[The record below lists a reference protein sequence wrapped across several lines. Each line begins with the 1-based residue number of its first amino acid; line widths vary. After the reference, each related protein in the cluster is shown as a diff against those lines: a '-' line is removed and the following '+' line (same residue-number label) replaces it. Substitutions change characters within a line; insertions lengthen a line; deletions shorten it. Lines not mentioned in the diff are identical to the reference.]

1 MAMTPQDVAA
11 MMQQILGTVLPTI
24 MEQVTRSQTEAM
36 QRMTDIANEA
46 KKRDRGIHD
55 SKAISKINTFKGQKD
70 EDFTDW
76 YYKVMSLMQCESEGT
91 YKMMME
97 CEKHSS
103 PITHNIIKASSTYG
117 EEGVK
122 RDKLLYN
129 FLVQNTEDTAA
140 AIVRATDNCGSE
152 AWRALC
158 NRYDPKTAES
168 RRKLMKRMSNMKQAK
183 NLEELEGKIREMEKI
198 VRKWEAASNRTLDE
212 DLQVANITSICP
224 NNMQSWL
231 DMNTDDSDDYE
242 TVRKHID
249 RMIQKDIERTGPSPM
264 DVSGVHE
271 YQEPT
276 HVHAAGQ
283 DHGHGGH
290 QDYDL
295 GAVAP
300 GTVCYNCGGAGH
312 MASTCSTPK
321 GAGKGG
327 GKKGD
332 GKGDYKGKGKGDYKG
347 KGKGGWNQYQ
357 APIGAGPYKGN
368 DKGDGKGKGKGKPIN
383 GNCNACGAWGHMAR
397 DCWSTAG
404 KGTGV
409 SQVEQSE
416 YFEPYSTDAIYSS
429 EEYMMT
435 LALDAS
441 DYGSVKPRT
450 GWKTVD
456 NKVHQKYYEMFEG
469 FMSIEEANTY
479 DQSRS
484 RQEKTKFGNTRTST
498 YNMFTALQE
507 TEALEMNSTVTTHN
521 DMAEAL
527 EKNSTVTTPDDMAE
541 TLEKN
546 STVTNPIW
554 TATALCSNLTGIS
567 PGMLHGCSAEQA
579 DQRFINDGFTPH
591 ELVPG
596 RALCVTLHN
605 GPHDIHLVNIHNHGL
620 SFDKITHIEKF
631 LEKHHSNISV
641 RGGSQ
646 TTWLAGDWNCL
657 AGDEVPLR
665 IKDLA
670 QAPVQPQDQQRHLR
684 AKRWNKI
691 FEKFVEFHSPEAV
704 SRFDSTN
711 SSFSRLDRIYTN
723 IDRWALPLAAPDT
736 VIFEAPDILHA
747 RLISDHSPV
756 GIVLGKGVSKPKHM
770 QAISPHIFTHPK
782 F

>member
-91 YKMMME
+91 YKMMLE

-198 VRKWEAASNRTLDE
+198 VRKWEAASNKAMDE

-271 YQEPT
+271 YQESP

-435 LALDAS
+435 LALDVS
-441 DYGSVKPRT
+441 DYGSVKPKT
-450 GWKTVD
+450 GWRTID

-554 TATALCSNLTGIS
+554 TATALCSNLTGTS
-567 PGMLHGCSAEQA
+567 PGKLHGCSAERE
-579 DQRFINDGFTPH
+579 DQRFFDFESLDEHYETTDILGLDVNNVEPKKKKKMKAIGKGRITIDSGAAESVMPVDMLKQVATIPSDASKQKTVYTSADGGQMWNHGHSYVHFRN
-591 ELVPG
+591 PG
-596 RALCVTLHN
+596 EETIGMADFQRTTVKKPLASVRRIVEKGNRVTFDESGGFIEN
-605 GPHDIHLVNIHNHGL
+605 IKTGKKVNIIHNNG
-620 SFDKITHIEKF
+620 TYAIEV
-631 LEKHHSNISV
+631 EYMV
-641 RGGSQ
+641 E
-646 TTWLAGDWNCL
+646 D
-657 AGDEVPLR
+657 DE
-665 IKDLA
+665 
-670 QAPVQPQDQQRHLR
+670 
-684 AKRWNKI
+684 
-691 FEKFVEFHSPEAV
+691 
-704 SRFDSTN
+704 STKT
-711 SSFSRLDRIYTN
+711 D
-723 IDRWALPLAAPDT
+723 
-736 VIFEAPDILHA
+736 
-747 RLISDHSPV
+747 
-756 GIVLGKGVSKPKHM
+756 
-770 QAISPHIFTHPK
+770 FTRQW
-782 F
+782 